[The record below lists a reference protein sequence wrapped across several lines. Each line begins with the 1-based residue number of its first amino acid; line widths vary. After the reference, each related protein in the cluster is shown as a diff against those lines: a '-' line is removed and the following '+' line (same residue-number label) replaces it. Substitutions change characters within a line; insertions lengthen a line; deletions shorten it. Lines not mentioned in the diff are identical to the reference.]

1 MNNET
6 LRVNMNNDVA
16 PCIFGSELS
25 ERFRE
30 RDSGTSSSTSSPS
43 SSSSLLSRRRAGFLW
58 AVDDASGAALEIVV
72 GFGGFVSFNSF
83 WSRFCVTLTD
93 RLVQFSGTKA
103 KTCTN
108 QKNVLRLPGY

>member
-1 MNNET
+1 MNEI
-6 LRVNMNNDVA
+6 LHDHVNMNNDVS

-43 SSSSLLSRRRAGFLW
+43 SSSSLSRRRAGFLW
-58 AVDDASGAALEIVV
+58 AVDEASGEAALEIVV

-83 WSRFCVTLTD
+83 
-93 RLVQFSGTKA
+93 
-103 KTCTN
+103 
-108 QKNVLRLPGY
+108 